1 LVDLAQTT
9 PTPSETSP
17 LPAATPI
24 TSRSDAGVLGPADHF
39 SCAAGRHG
47 VEELASFVLR
57 VEDRTAWCSPATARW
72 LTFDNVGAQAVRPGS
87 VVVITEGPVRVVA
100 YFHVTEVL
108 KER

>member
-1 LVDLAQTT
+1 M
-9 PTPSETSP
+9 
-17 LPAATPI
+17 
-24 TSRSDAGVLGPADHF
+24 
-39 SCAAGRHG
+39 
-47 VEELASFVLR
+47 LR

-108 KER
+108 EER

>member
-1 LVDLAQTT
+1 MRSQGILPFLGHVVWLTAEQGGRRSGPPNT
-9 PTPSETSP
+9 P
-17 LPAATPI
+17 
-24 TSRSDAGVLGPADHF
+24 AGFEYVSTGHVPP
-39 SCAAGRHG
+39 HG
-47 VEELASFVLR
+47 VEESASFVLR

-108 KER
+108 EER